1 MKLPFSVAFEGLI
14 PLDRIRFE
22 ALEAPPLP
30 EALQATIDEKWHEV
44 LAKNPSAF
52 DGPNMSVRKIVNNN
66 NGLTL
71 ENDGLFVYYWPTTY
85 TKFSGTTFPE
95 IKDQYGMDAV
105 HTGSAICAVI
115 KTADNN
121 LILHL
126 RGRDMGYR
134 RRLHVPGGILAEPDP
149 VKAIK
154 KEVEEELGIAYDDCP
169 TPALLGIA
177 QDLTPGRW
185 NHEFCFLI
193 ETPFEMEEIRRRH
206 AGATSKDEGFLMP
219 FPDTEDALSA
229 ILELGDEHA
238 PDVWVPTGMAALI
251 LYGRRRG
258 YWQETGSYP
267 KLLAELRDKG
277 IL

>member
-1 MKLPFSVAFEGLI
+1 
-14 PLDRIRFE
+14 LDRIRFE

-30 EALQATIDEKWHEV
+30 EALQATIDEKWHGV

-52 DGPNMSVRKIVNNN
+52 DGPNMSTRDIIPPYKDRAPDETYVWTDMIIK
-66 NGLTL
+66 
-71 ENDGLFVYYWPTTY
+71 YWPTTY

-95 IKDQYGMDAV
+95 IKDQYGEDAV
-105 HTGSAICAVI
+105 HTGSAVCAVI
-115 KTADNN
+115 KTPDNN
-121 LILHL
+121 IVLHL

-149 VKAIK
+149 VAAIK
-154 KEVEEELGIAYDDCP
+154 KEVEEELGISYDECP
-169 TPALLGIA
+169 MPTLLGIV
-177 QDLTPGRW
+177 QDTTPGRW

-193 ETPFEMEEIRRRH
+193 KVPFEMEEMKRRH
-206 AGATSKDEGFLMP
+206 EGATSKDEGFLLP
-219 FPDTEDALSA
+219 FPATEEHLTA

-238 PDVWVPTGMAALI
+238 PDIWVPTGMAALI
-251 LYGRRRG
+251 LYGRSQG
-258 YWQETGSYP
+258 WWQNTGCP